1 MEFNHQLIDIEKG
14 TQLDVRISTIDTFFL
29 FSPIRE
35 FIVDPE
41 NATAVFERLM
51 NLSFVDFWAAFKDQ
65 YPRYNLL
72 SMHHPSVKK
81 FETEQEAKDL
91 FFALFEQL
99 INRGRFSDDHSLV
112 LGFPSFEHTSS
123 NSSFTVCLGF
133 TFKSMNSGNAIY
145 FLNYPD
151 SVRPL

>member
-14 TQLDVRISTIDTFFL
+14 AKLDVRISSIDTFFL
-29 FSPIRE
+29 FSPIKE
-35 FIVDPE
+35 FIIDPE

-51 NLSFVDFWAAFKDQ
+51 NLSFEDFWSTFKDRF
-65 YPRYNLL
+65 PRYNLL

-91 FFALFEQL
+91 FYALFEQL
-99 INRGRFSDDHSLV
+99 INRDRFSDGHSMV
-112 LGFPSFEHTSS
+112 LGFPSFEHSSS

-133 TFKSMNSGNAIY
+133 TFKSKNNAIY
-145 FLNYPD
+145 FLNYSD
-151 SVRPL
+151 SVRPV